1 MPLPFRP
8 LRSLPD
14 RHAVALIATVNTVV
28 LSAAAVGQW
37 LFWTDGEGS
46 ASHPYIGSGGLMVV
60 VFLGAVLPSLAA
72 VASVVLLGVVE
83 RRPLGRLLVGGP
95 VVAVFA
101 LVGSDLMCTLRPE
114 AANGRDLMIG
124 FVSAAT
130 SSGLG
135 IAIGLVYTDNRT
147 RIEEAAR
154 SAEQAIA
161 AVERDELNARRAV
174 SRQLH
179 GPVQHRLVM
188 IAADLEALTLQL
200 DCAPKQRVVE
210 QLTEV
215 IGRIDELREREVREL
230 SHVVFPTGT
239 DIHLHPAVVLVM
251 SRLPHSV
258 RPTLTLTPRARAVD
272 DVTRP
277 HLAVEQRLL
286 LLQIV
291 EEAFTNAVKH
301 GRATAIDVLCD
312 VEKDAA
318 PDPPTGRPRA
328 TITLVVSDNGTGIC
342 TEVGTVLHGLADLR
356 LRLQRYGG
364 DLRLANGERSGCVL
378 TVSLPFLLR
387 EY

>member
-1 MPLPFRP
+1 MHLPLRP

-37 LFWTDGEGS
+37 LFWTDGEGR
-46 ASHPYIGSGGLMVV
+46 AAHPYLGSGRLLAV
-60 VFLGAVLPSLAA
+60 VFLGTSVPGLAA

-83 RRPLGRLLVGGP
+83 RRPLGRLLVGAP

-101 LVGSDLMCTLRPE
+101 LASSDLMCTLRPE
-114 AANGRDLMIG
+114 PTNGWDLLIG
-124 FVSAAT
+124 FLSAAV

-135 IAIGLVYTDNRT
+135 IVIGLVYIDNRA
-147 RIEEAAR
+147 RIDAAAR
-154 SAEQAIA
+154 AAEHAIA
-161 AVERDELNARRAV
+161 AVERDELDARRAV

-188 IAADLEALTLQL
+188 IAADLEALTLQV
-200 DCAPKQRVVE
+200 DGASRDQVVA

-215 IGRIDELREREVREL
+215 IARIDELREREVREL
-230 SHVVFPTGT
+230 SHVVFPSGT

-251 SRLPHSV
+251 SRLPRSV

-286 LLQIV
+286 LLQTV

-301 GRATAIDVLCD
+301 GRATAIDILCD
-312 VEKDAA
+312 VETDPEPDAA
-318 PDPPTGRPRA
+318 TGRRRA
-328 TITLVVSDNGTGIC
+328 TVHLVVADNGTGIC
-342 TEVGTVLHGLADLR
+342 TDVDTVLHGLADLR
-356 LRLQRYGG
+356 VRLRRYGG
-364 DLRLANGERSGCVL
+364 DLSLTNGERTGCVL
-378 TVSLPFLLR
+378 RVSLPFLLR